1 MSQKY
6 ARPSMGQLKMEAR
19 KEISRVAPGLENEIM
34 KTIDFSLLKAYRKST
49 IDGIAAI
56 IVNKSYIWEKCRA
69 MCVSMDSEYRKEVSK
84 NISRRVNI
92 LR

>member
-1 MSQKY
+1 MSQTY
-6 ARPSMGQLKMEAR
+6 ARQSMGQLKMEAR

-49 IDGIAAI
+49 IEGIVTI
-56 IVNKSYIWEKCRA
+56 IINKSYIWEKCKA
-69 MCVSMDSEYRKEVSK
+69 MCADMDSEYKEEVSK

-92 LR
+92 LK

>member
-1 MSQKY
+1 MKTAY
-6 ARPSMGQLKMEAR
+6 ARPSIGQLKMEAR

-34 KTIDFSLLKAYRKST
+34 KTIDLSLLKAYRKST

-56 IVNKSYIWEKCRA
+56 IVNKSYIWEKCKA
-69 MCVSMDSEYRKEVSK
+69 MCANMDSDYREEVSK
-84 NISRRVNI
+84 NISRRVSI